1 MILGGHFDVSA
12 KDKRITELEDILN
25 QPNIWN
31 DNVYASKVN
40 SELINLKKELSD
52 LKKASSIVSGLK
64 DLMELVSLDDSLKD
78 DLEAE
83 FLTAEKLVEELEV
96 ATLLNGPYDNLNC
109 FLEIHPGAGGTEAM
123 DWASMLLRM
132 YERFCEANGYKYEVI
147 DFLKGEEAGVK
158 SVTLRISGNMSYGY
172 FKGEKGVHR
181 LVRISPFDS
190 NKRRHT
196 SFASVTVV
204 PEFDKVSDIEI
215 KDEDLKIDVFHS
227 SGAGGQSVNTS
238 DSAVRITHLPTKIV
252 VSCQVERSQLRN
264 KERAMEMLKSKL
276 YQLEVEKKEAELNKE
291 KGISDSINF
300 GSQIRNYVL
309 EPYTLVKDLRSGYEK
324 QDTIE
329 DILGIIIPETR
340 DMFACEMIAT
350 KAVSIAQERIQ
361 ALEHMGFCL
370 SEEALIG
377 HDETKYNS
385 YYVREV

>member
-12 KDKRITELEDILN
+12 KDKRIKKLEDILN

-52 LKKASSIVSGLK
+52 LKKASSIVAGLK

-78 DLEAE
+78 DFDAE
-83 FLTAEKLVEELEV
+83 FLVAEKLVEELEI

-309 EPYTLVKDLRSGYEK
+309 EPYTLVKDLRSGYE
-324 QDTIE
+324 T
-329 DILGIIIPETR
+329 
-340 DMFACEMIAT
+340 
-350 KAVSIAQERIQ
+350 SQ
-361 ALEHMGFCL
+361 AFKVLDGDLMAIMESVL
-370 SEEALIG
+370 KL
-377 HDETKYNS
+377 KK
-385 YYVREV
+385 